1 MKRAARHNMR
11 ITRQTRAAADCKL
24 NLRDMGATSG
34 EGYSHSTVGLSKG
47 RWNGRTVALTDVVCF
62 SCSFTV
68 APGERFAEVL
78 RFDVGDAGLPVE
90 SLASLFSYGLP

>member
-1 MKRAARHNMR
+1 MHAWRA
-11 ITRQTRAAADCKL
+11 RAVCKL

-34 EGYSHSTVGLSKG
+34 EVYSHSTVGLSKG
-47 RWNGRTVALTDVVCF
+47 RWNDRTVALTDVVCF

-68 APGERFAEVL
+68 ASGERFADTL
-78 RFDVGDAGLPVE
+78 RSDAGDAGFPVE